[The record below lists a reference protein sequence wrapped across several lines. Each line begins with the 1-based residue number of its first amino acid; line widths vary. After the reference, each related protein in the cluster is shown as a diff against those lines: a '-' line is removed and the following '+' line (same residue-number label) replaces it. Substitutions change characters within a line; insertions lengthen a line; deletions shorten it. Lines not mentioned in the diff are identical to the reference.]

1 MTLKTVLNSEPFFL
15 TRNHHPH
22 SPLSTPHSL
31 LTTHHSLPLPTMKH
45 LSIILL
51 LLLHLQINAQD
62 KISAYFESIRKNEAQ
77 LTAFFAGMPKGGD
90 LHHHFSG
97 SAWPDYLLA
106 KAIKEDYW
114 VELNSYTVATAAGKT
129 GDWKKF
135 SEVSDLNALKTAIL
149 QQWSVKN
156 YHPAS
161 GPSENIFFDS
171 FGKFDAIMDASVPEA
186 LLELKR
192 RAKAENLNY
201 LETQFIRPKFPLKI
215 TGNDSLNNR
224 LRQAGAQKDTN
235 YIFSVFDELIRRFDT
250 GGAADTAIAFNERI
264 HNQHQRLQLDDDSFT
279 LRYQNFVLRFMEP
292 VELFKHLYVNFV
304 SADKS
309 PLIVGVNIVSPEH
322 GDVSMQD
329 YWLHM
334 AMYNYLHRKFPAV
347 KYAMH
352 AGELTSGL
360 VAPEEL
366 TWHINEAVRFAAA
379 HRIGHGVDMAWEKNS
394 RSLLA
399 YMKQQQVA
407 VEINLS
413 SNEFILGVKE
423 NQHPISLYYTA
434 GVPITISTDDAGI
447 LRTSITQQYILLAK
461 RYPFISYRA
470 IKEMV
475 YNSIRYSF
483 IGDEKEKKA
492 LIKNLDQR
500 FADFEKTYSK

>member
-1 MTLKTVLNSEPFFL
+1 
-15 TRNHHPH
+15 
-22 SPLSTPHSL
+22 
-31 LTTHHSLPLPTMKH
+31 MKH
-45 LSIILL
+45 LSFLFLL
-51 LLLHLQINAQD
+51 LLQLQIHAQD

-114 VELNSYTVATAAGKT
+114 VELNSFTVATAAGKT
-129 GDWKKF
+129 GEWKKF
-135 SEVSDLNALKTAIL
+135 SEVGDLNDLKTAIL
-149 QQWSVKN
+149 QHWSVKN
-156 YHPAS
+156 YHPAA

-171 FGKFDAIMDASVPEA
+171 FGKFDAIMDASVPDA

-192 RAKAENLNY
+192 RAKAENLSY
-201 LETQFIRPKFPLKI
+201 IETQFIRPKFPLKI
-215 TGNDSLNNR
+215 NDSDSINYR
-224 LRQAGAQKDTN
+224 LRQAGKQKDTSFI
-235 YIFSVFDELIRRFDT
+235 YSVFEELIRRFDAA
-250 GGAADTAIAFNERI
+250 GATDTALSFNERI
-264 HNQHQRLQLDDDSFT
+264 SGQHQRLQLDDDSFT

-292 VELFKHLYVNFV
+292 VELFKHLYVNFI

-334 AMYNYLHRKFPAV
+334 AMYHYLHRKFPAV

-366 TWHINEAVRFAAA
+366 TWHIDEAVRFAGAS
-379 HRIGHGVDMAWEKNS
+379 RIGHGVDMAWEKNS

-413 SNEFILGVKE
+413 SNEFILNVKE
-423 NQHPISLYYTA
+423 DRHPISLYYKA
-434 GVPITISTDDAGI
+434 GVPICISTDDAGI
-447 LRTSITQQYILLAK
+447 LRTSITQQYVLLAK
-461 RYPFISYRA
+461 RYPAIPYRS
-470 IKEMV
+470 IRQMI
-475 YNSIRYSF
+475 YNSIQYSF
-483 IGDEKEKKA
+483 IKDERLKLQLKKD
-492 LIKNLDQR
+492 LDIR
-500 FADFEKTYSK
+500 FDMFEKSFRLLTENKKTPG

>member
-1 MTLKTVLNSEPFFL
+1 MKKFL
-15 TRNHHPH
+15 P
-22 SPLSTPHSL
+22 
-31 LTTHHSLPLPTMKH
+31 
-45 LSIILL
+45 LL
-51 LLLHLQINAQD
+51 LLASTTLHAQD
-62 KISAYFESIRKNEAQ
+62 KLSAYFESIRKNEAQ

-114 VELNSYTVATAAGKT
+114 VELNSYTVATSAGKA
-129 GDWKKF
+129 GNWKRF
-135 SEVSDLNALKTAIL
+135 SEVSDLNELKTAIL

-156 YHPAS
+156 YHPAL

-171 FGKFDAIMDASVPEA
+171 FSKFDAIMDASIPDA

-192 RAKAENLNY
+192 RAKAENLSY
-201 LETQFIRPKFPLKI
+201 IETQFIRPKFPVKI
-215 TGNDSLNNR
+215 ADSDQLNSR
-224 LRQAGAQKDTN
+224 LRIAAAQKDTN
-235 YIFSVFDELIRRFDT
+235 AIYSVFAELIRSFDT
-250 GGAADTAIAFNERI
+250 AGAMDTATSFNTRI
-264 HNQHQRLQLDDDSFT
+264 SEQHKRLQLDEDSFT
-279 LRYQNFVLRFMEP
+279 IRYQNFVLRFMEP
-292 VELFKHLYVNFV
+292 VELFKHLYINFI
-304 SADKS
+304 SAEKS

-322 GDVSMQD
+322 GEVSMQD

-334 AMYNYLHRKFPAV
+334 AMYNYLHKQFPAV

-366 TWHINEAVRFAAA
+366 TWHINEAVRFAGAN
-379 HRIGHGVDMAWEKNS
+379 RIGHGVDMAWEKNS

-423 NQHPISLYYTA
+423 DQHPITLYYKA

-447 LRTSITQQYILLAK
+447 LRTSITQQYVLLAK
-461 RYPFISYRA
+461 RYPFISYKA

-483 IGDEKEKKA
+483 IEEDKVKTI
-492 LIKNLDQR
+492 LIQELNRR
-500 FADFEKTYSK
+500 FAVFEKNYL

>member
-1 MTLKTVLNSEPFFL
+1 MKPF
-15 TRNHHPH
+15 
-22 SPLSTPHSL
+22 
-31 LTTHHSLPLPTMKH
+31 
-45 LSIILL
+45 SILLL
-51 LLLHLQINAQD
+51 LLLHLHTNAQD
-62 KISAYFESIRKNEAQ
+62 KVSAYFESIRKNEAQ

-129 GDWKKF
+129 GNWKKF

-156 YHPAS
+156 YHPAL

-171 FGKFDAIMDASVPEA
+171 FGKFDAIMDASVPDA

-192 RAKAENLNY
+192 RAKAENLSY
-201 LETQFIRPKFPLKI
+201 IETQFIRPKFPFKI
-215 TGNDSLNNR
+215 LNSDSLNSR
-224 LRQAGAQKDTN
+224 LRFAASQKDTT
-235 YIFSVFDELIRRFDT
+235 YIYSFFAELIRALDVI
-250 GGAADTAIAFNERI
+250 GAKDTAAAFNSRI
-264 HNQHQRLQLDDDSFT
+264 NEQHKRLQLDDDSFT

-292 VELFKHLYVNFV
+292 VELFKHLYVNFI

-322 GDVSMQD
+322 GEVSMQD

-334 AMYNYLHRKFPAV
+334 AMYNYLHRKFPLV

-352 AGELTSGL
+352 AGELTSEL

-366 TWHINEAVRFAAA
+366 TWHINEAVRFAGAS
-379 HRIGHGVDMAWEKNS
+379 RIGHGVDMAWEKNS

-413 SNEFILGVKE
+413 SNEFILNVKE
-423 NQHPISLYYTA
+423 DRHPISLYYKA

-447 LRTSITQQYILLAK
+447 LRTSITQQYVLLAK
-461 RYPFISYRA
+461 RYPFLSYKA

-483 IGDEKEKKA
+483 IGDEKEKKV
-492 LIKNLDQR
+492 LIKDLDRR
-500 FADFEKTYSK
+500 FTDFEKGISN

>member
-1 MTLKTVLNSEPFFL
+1 
-15 TRNHHPH
+15 
-22 SPLSTPHSL
+22 
-31 LTTHHSLPLPTMKH
+31 MKH
-45 LSIILL
+45 FSILLL
-51 LLLHLQINAQD
+51 LLLHLNTNAQD

-106 KAIKEDYW
+106 KANKEDYW
-114 VELNSYTVATAAGKT
+114 VELNSFTVATAAGKN
-129 GDWKKF
+129 GEWKKF
-135 SEVSDLNALKTAIL
+135 SEADDLNALKTAIL

-156 YHPAS
+156 YHPAA

-192 RAKAENLNY
+192 RAKAENLSY
-201 LETQFIRPKFPLKI
+201 IETQFIRPKFPLKI
-215 TGNDSLNNR
+215 SGYDSLNNR
-224 LRQAGAQKDTN
+224 LRQAVTKKDTN
-235 YIFSVFDELIRRFDT
+235 YIFTVFDELIRRFEA
-250 GGAADTAIAFNERI
+250 GGAADTALAFNERI
-264 HNQHQRLQLDDDSFT
+264 RNQHQRLQLDDDSFT

-292 VELFKHLYVNFV
+292 VELFKHLYVNFI

-309 PLIVGVNIVSPEH
+309 PLIEGVNIVSPEH

-334 AMYNYLHRKFPAV
+334 AMYHYLHRQFPAV

-366 TWHINEAVRFAAA
+366 TWHINEAVRFAGAS
-379 HRIGHGVDMAWEKNS
+379 RIGHGVDMAWEKNS

-399 YMKQQQVA
+399 FMKQQQVA

-423 NQHPISLYYTA
+423 NQHPISLYYKA

-447 LRTSITQQYILLAK
+447 LRTSITQQYVLLAK
-461 RYPFISYRA
+461 RYPFISYKA
-470 IKEMV
+470 IKAIV

-483 IGDEKEKKA
+483 IGDEKEKKTM
-492 LIKNLDQR
+492 IKNLDLR
-500 FADFEKTYSK
+500 FADFEKSILQGQVKI

>member
-1 MTLKTVLNSEPFFL
+1 MKKFL
-15 TRNHHPH
+15 P
-22 SPLSTPHSL
+22 
-31 LTTHHSLPLPTMKH
+31 
-45 LSIILL
+45 LL
-51 LLLHLQINAQD
+51 LLACTTLHAQD
-62 KISAYFESIRKNEAQ
+62 KLSAYFESIRKNEAQ

-114 VELNSYTVATAAGKT
+114 VELNSYTVGTAAGKT
-129 GDWKKF
+129 GNWKKF
-135 SEVSDLNALKTAIL
+135 SEVSDLNALKTTIL

-156 YHPAS
+156 YHPAW

-171 FGKFDAIMDASVPEA
+171 FGKFDAIMDASIPDA

-192 RAKAENLNY
+192 RAKAENLSY
-201 LETQFIRPKFPLKI
+201 IETQFIRPKFPVK
-215 TGNDSLNNR
+215 TADSDKLNSR
-224 LRQAGAQKDTN
+224 LRIAASQKDTN
-235 YIFSVFDELIRRFDT
+235 TIYSIFAELVRSFDA
-250 GGAADTAIAFNERI
+250 GGAADTAASFNARI
-264 HNQHQRLQLDDDSFT
+264 SEQHKRLQLDDDSFT

-292 VELFKHLYVNFV
+292 VELFKHLYINFI

-334 AMYNYLHRKFPAV
+334 AMYHYLHRQFPAV

-366 TWHINEAVRFAAA
+366 TWHINEAVRFAGAN
-379 HRIGHGVDMAWEKNS
+379 RIGHGVDMAWEKNS

-423 NQHPISLYYTA
+423 DQHPISLYYNA

-447 LRTSITQQYILLAK
+447 LRTSITRQYVLLAK
-461 RYPFISYRA
+461 RYPIISYKA
-470 IKEMV
+470 IKAIV

-483 IGDEKEKKA
+483 MEDEKEKKA
-492 LIKNLDQR
+492 LIRNLDQR
-500 FADFEKTYSK
+500 FAAFEKNFQ

>member
-1 MTLKTVLNSEPFFL
+1 MKQL
-15 TRNHHPH
+15 
-22 SPLSTPHSL
+22 SL
-31 LTTHHSLPLPTMKH
+31 L
-45 LSIILL
+45 LL
-51 LLLHLQINAQD
+51 LLLHFNINAQD
-62 KISAYFESIRKNEAQ
+62 KISVYFESIRNNEAQ

-106 KAIKEDYW
+106 KAIREDYW
-114 VELNSYTVATAAGKT
+114 VELNTYTVATAAGKT
-129 GDWKKF
+129 GTWKKF
-135 SEVSDLNALKTAIL
+135 SEVSDLQALKTAIL

-156 YHPAS
+156 YHPAA

-192 RAKAENLNY
+192 RAKAENLSY
-201 LETQFIRPKFPLKI
+201 IETQFIRPKFPLKI
-215 TGNDSLNNR
+215 TGNDSLNYR
-224 LRQAGAQKDTN
+224 LRQAGIQKDTN
-235 YIFSVFDELIRRFDT
+235 TVFSVFEDLIRRFEA
-250 GGAADTAIAFNERI
+250 GGAVDTALAFNKRVSE
-264 HNQHQRLQLDDDSFT
+264 QHRQLQLDDDSFT

-292 VELFKHLYVNFV
+292 AELFKHLYVNFI

-322 GDVSMQD
+322 GEVSMQD

-334 AMYNYLHRKFPAV
+334 AMYNYLHRKFPLV

-366 TWHINEAVRFAAA
+366 TWHINEAVRFAGAA
-379 HRIGHGVDMAWEKNS
+379 RIGHGVDMAWEKDS

-399 YMKQQQVA
+399 YMKHHEVA

-413 SNEFILGVKE
+413 SNEFILNVKDDL
-423 NQHPISLYYTA
+423 HPISLYYKA
-434 GVPITISTDDAGI
+434 AVPITISTDDAGI
-447 LRTSITQQYILLAK
+447 LRTSITRQYVLLAK
-461 RYPFISYRA
+461 RYPFISYKA
-470 IKEMV
+470 IKAMV

-483 IGDEKEKKA
+483 IEDEQVKA
-492 LIKNLDQR
+492 ALRKNLDLR
-500 FADFEKTYSK
+500 FAVFEKTLGR

>member
-1 MTLKTVLNSEPFFL
+1 MKPFPIL
-15 TRNHHPH
+15 V
-22 SPLSTPHSL
+22 
-31 LTTHHSLPLPTMKH
+31 
-45 LSIILL
+45 LL
-51 LLLHLQINAQD
+51 LFHLHTQAQD
-62 KISAYFESIRKNEAQ
+62 KISAYFESIRENEAQ

-114 VELNSYTVATAAGKT
+114 VELNSYTVAITAGKT
-129 GDWKKF
+129 GNWKKF
-135 SEVSDLNALKTAIL
+135 SEVSDLYALKTAIL

-156 YHPAS
+156 YHPAL

-171 FGKFDAIMDASVPEA
+171 FGKFDAVMDASVTDA
-186 LLELKR
+186 LLELKC
-192 RAKAENLNY
+192 RARAENLSY
-201 LETQFIRPKFPLKI
+201 IETQFIRPKFPVKI
-215 TGNDSLNNR
+215 TDSDNLNSR
-224 LRQAGAQKDTN
+224 LRSAASQKDTN
-235 YIFSVFDELIRRFDT
+235 LIYSVFTELIRQFDA
-250 GGAADTAIAFNERI
+250 GGAADTATAFNTRI
-264 HNQHQRLQLDDDSFT
+264 SEQHKRLQLDDDSFT

-292 VELFKHLYVNFV
+292 VELFKHLYVNFL

-334 AMYNYLHRKFPAV
+334 AMYNYLHRKFPKV

-366 TWHINEAVRFAAA
+366 TWHINEAVRYAGAT
-379 HRIGHGVDMAWEKNS
+379 RIGHGVDMAWEKNS

-399 YMKQQQVA
+399 YMRQQQVA

-423 NQHPISLYYTA
+423 DQHPISLYYKA

-447 LRTSITQQYILLAK
+447 LRTSITQQYVLLAK
-461 RYPFISYRA
+461 RYPFIPYKA

-483 IGDEKEKKA
+483 IEEDNVKSK
-492 LIKNLDQR
+492 LIQELDRR
-500 FADFEKTYSK
+500 FAAFEKSM

>member
-1 MTLKTVLNSEPFFL
+1 MKKI
-15 TRNHHPH
+15 
-22 SPLSTPHSL
+22 
-31 LTTHHSLPLPTMKH
+31 LP
-45 LSIILL
+45 LL
-51 LLLHLQINAQD
+51 LLACSTLHAQD
-62 KISAYFESIRKNEAQ
+62 KLSAYFESIRKNEAQ

-114 VELNSYTVATAAGKT
+114 VELNSYTVGTAAGKT
-129 GDWKKF
+129 GNWKKF
-135 SEVSDLNALKTAIL
+135 SEVGDLNTLKTAIL

-156 YHPAS
+156 YHPAL

-171 FGKFDAIMDASVPEA
+171 FGKFDAIMDASVPDA

-192 RAKAENLNY
+192 RAKAENLSY
-201 LETQFIRPKFPLKI
+201 IETQFIRPKFPVKI
-215 TGNDSLNNR
+215 ADSDKLNNR
-224 LRQAGAQKDTN
+224 LRIAAAQKDTN
-235 YIFSVFDELIRRFDT
+235 FIYAVFADLVRSFDA
-250 GGAADTAIAFNERI
+250 GGAADTAIAFNARI
-264 HNQHQRLQLDDDSFT
+264 SEQHNRLQLDDDSFT

-292 VELFKHLYVNFV
+292 VELFKHLYINFI

-322 GDVSMQD
+322 GEVSMQD

-334 AMYNYLHRKFPAV
+334 AMYHYLHRQFPEV

-366 TWHINEAVRFAAA
+366 TWHINEAVRFAGAN
-379 HRIGHGVDMAWEKNS
+379 RIGHGVDMAWEKNS

-407 VEINLS
+407 VEINIS

-423 NQHPISLYYTA
+423 NQHPITLYYNA

-447 LRTSITQQYILLAK
+447 LRTSITQQYVLLAK
-461 RYPFISYRA
+461 RYPFISYKA
-470 IKEMV
+470 IKAIV

-483 IGDEKEKKA
+483 MEDETEKKA
-492 LIKNLDQR
+492 LLKNLDLR
-500 FADFEKTYSK
+500 FAAFEKNFQ

>member
-1 MTLKTVLNSEPFFL
+1 
-15 TRNHHPH
+15 
-22 SPLSTPHSL
+22 
-31 LTTHHSLPLPTMKH
+31 MKH
-45 LSIILL
+45 ISILFLL
-51 LLLHLQINAQD
+51 LLQLQINAQD
-62 KISAYFESIRKNEAQ
+62 KIAAYFESIRKNEAQ

-97 SAWPDYLLA
+97 SAWLDYLLA

-156 YHPAS
+156 YHPAA

-192 RAKAENLNY
+192 RAKAENLSY

-224 LRQAGAQKDTN
+224 LRQAGTQKDTN
-235 YIFSVFDELIRRFDT
+235 DIFTVFDELIRRFDAA
-250 GGAADTAIAFNERI
+250 GAADTAIAFNERI
-264 HNQHQRLQLDDDSFT
+264 RDQHQRLQLDDDSFT

-309 PLIVGVNIVSPEH
+309 QLIVGVNIVSPEH

-334 AMYNYLHRKFPAV
+334 AMYHYLHRKFPAV

-366 TWHINEAVRFAAA
+366 TWHINEAVYFAGA

-413 SNEFILGVKE
+413 SNEFILNVKE
-423 NQHPISLYYTA
+423 DRHPISLYYNA

-447 LRTSITQQYILLAK
+447 LRTSITQQYVLLAK
-461 RYPFISYRA
+461 RYPFLSYKA
-470 IKEMV
+470 IKAMV

-492 LIKNLDQR
+492 MIKNLDLR
-500 FADFEKTYSK
+500 FTDFEKSFSK

>member
-1 MTLKTVLNSEPFFL
+1 
-15 TRNHHPH
+15 
-22 SPLSTPHSL
+22 
-31 LTTHHSLPLPTMKH
+31 MKKF
-45 LSIILL
+45 LL
-51 LLLHLQINAQD
+51 LLFLATGTTLHAQD
-62 KISAYFESIRKNEAQ
+62 KISVYFESIRKNEAQ

-129 GDWKKF
+129 GNWKKF
-135 SEVSDLNALKTAIL
+135 STVTDLNALKTAIL

-156 YHPAS
+156 YHPAL

-171 FGKFDAIMDASVPEA
+171 FGKFDAIMDASIPDA

-192 RAKAENLNY
+192 RAKAENLSY
-201 LETQFIRPKFPLKI
+201 IETQFIRPKFPVKFI
-215 TGNDSLNNR
+215 DSDNLNNR
-224 LRQAGAQKDTN
+224 LRSAASQKDTN
-235 YIFSVFDELIRRFDT
+235 FIYSVFADLIRSFDA
-250 GGAADTAIAFNERI
+250 GGAADTAEAFNTRI
-264 HNQHQRLQLDDDSFT
+264 SEQHNRLQLDDDSFT
-279 LRYQNFVLRFMEP
+279 IRYQNFVLRFMEP
-292 VELFKHLYVNFV
+292 VELFKHLYINFI

-322 GDVSMQD
+322 GEVSMQD

-334 AMYNYLHRKFPAV
+334 AMYHYLHHQFPAV

-366 TWHINEAVRFAAA
+366 SWHINEAVRFAGA

-394 RSLLA
+394 RLLLA

-423 NQHPISLYYTA
+423 DQHPITLYYNA

-447 LRTSITQQYILLAK
+447 LRTSITQQYVLLAK
-461 RYPFISYRA
+461 RYPFISYKA
-470 IKEMV
+470 IKAIV

-483 IGDEKEKKA
+483 MEGETEKKA
-492 LIKNLDQR
+492 LLRNLDLR
-500 FADFEKTYSK
+500 FAVFEKTFQ

>member
-1 MTLKTVLNSEPFFL
+1 MKKFL
-15 TRNHHPH
+15 P
-22 SPLSTPHSL
+22 
-31 LTTHHSLPLPTMKH
+31 
-45 LSIILL
+45 LL
-51 LLLHLQINAQD
+51 LLACASLQAQD
-62 KISAYFESIRKNEAQ
+62 KLSAYFESIRKNEAQ

-106 KAIKEDYW
+106 KAIREDYW
-114 VELNSYTVATAAGKT
+114 VELNNYTVAKTAGKT

-135 SEVSDLNALKTAIL
+135 SEISDLNALKTAIL
-149 QQWSVKN
+149 QQWSIKN
-156 YHPAS
+156 YHPAL

-171 FGKFDAIMDASVPEA
+171 FGKFDAIMDASIPDA

-192 RAKAENLNY
+192 RAKAENLSY
-201 LETQFIRPKFPLKI
+201 IETQFIRPKFPVKLA
-215 TGNDSLNNR
+215 DSDNLNSR
-224 LRQAGAQKDTN
+224 LRIASAQRDTTAI
-235 YIFSVFDELIRRFDT
+235 YSIFIELIRSFDA
-250 GGAADTAIAFNERI
+250 GGATDTATAFNSRI
-264 HNQHQRLQLDDDSFT
+264 SEQHKRLQLDDDSFT
-279 LRYQNFVLRFMEP
+279 LRYQSFVLRFMEP
-292 VELFKHLYVNFV
+292 VELFKHLYINFI

-322 GDVSMQD
+322 GEVSMQD

-334 AMYNYLHRKFPAV
+334 AMYHYLHRQFPSV

-366 TWHINEAVRFAAA
+366 TWHINEAVRFAGAN
-379 HRIGHGVDMAWEKNS
+379 RIGHGVDMAWEKNS
-394 RSLLA
+394 RSLLS

-423 NQHPISLYYTA
+423 DQHPITLYYNA

-447 LRTSITQQYILLAK
+447 LRTSITQQYVLLAK
-461 RYPFISYRA
+461 RYPYISYKA
-470 IKEMV
+470 IKAMV
-475 YNSIRYSF
+475 YNSIRFSF
-483 IGDEKEKKA
+483 IENDMEKKT
-492 LIKNLDQR
+492 LLRNLDLR
-500 FADFEKTYSK
+500 FAVFEKKYQ

>member
-1 MTLKTVLNSEPFFL
+1 MSDPYLYASE
-15 TRNHHPH
+15 NEC
-22 SPLSTPHSL
+22 
-31 LTTHHSLPLPTMKH
+31 MKR
-45 LSIILL
+45 LILL
-51 LLLHLQINAQD
+51 LFTFISIAAAAQD

-106 KAIKEDYW
+106 KAIREDYW
-114 VELNSYTVATAAGKT
+114 VELNSYTVDTEAGKK
-129 GDWKKF
+129 GNWKRF
-135 SEVSDLNALKTAIL
+135 SEVSDLNALKSAIL

-156 YHPAS
+156 YHPAAGS
-161 GPSENIFFDS
+161 SENIFFDS
-171 FGKFDAIMDASVPEA
+171 FGKFDAIMDASIPEA

-192 RAKAENLNY
+192 RAKAENLSY
-201 LETQFIRPKFPLKI
+201 IETQFIRPKFPLKI
-215 TGNDSLNNR
+215 TGNDSLNHR
-224 LRQAGAQKDTN
+224 VRQAGLQKDTN
-235 YIFSVFDELIRRFDT
+235 YIFSVFDDLIHLFEA
-250 GGAADTAIAFNERI
+250 GGAADTALAFNERI
-264 HNQHQRLQLDDDSFT
+264 SAQHQRLQLDDDSFT

-292 VELFKHLYVNFV
+292 VELFKHLYINFI

-334 AMYNYLHRKFPAV
+334 AMYHYLHRKFPAV

-366 TWHINEAVRFAAA
+366 TWHINEAVRFAGAS
-379 HRIGHGVDMAWEKNS
+379 RIGHGVDMAWEKNS
-394 RSLLA
+394 QSLLA
-399 YMKQQQVA
+399 YMKKQQVA

-413 SNEFILGVKE
+413 SNEFILNVKE
-423 NQHPISLYYTA
+423 DRHPITLYYKA

-461 RYPFISYRA
+461 RYSFISYKA
-470 IKEMV
+470 IREMV

-492 LIKNLDQR
+492 MIKNLDLR
-500 FADFEKTYSK
+500 FADFEKTISK

>member
-1 MTLKTVLNSEPFFL
+1 
-15 TRNHHPH
+15 
-22 SPLSTPHSL
+22 
-31 LTTHHSLPLPTMKH
+31 MKH
-45 LSIILL
+45 LSILFL
-51 LLLHLQINAQD
+51 LLLHLHANAQD
-62 KISAYFESIRKNEAQ
+62 KVSAYFESIRKNEAQ

-114 VELNSYTVATAAGKT
+114 VELNSYTVAAAAGNS

-135 SEVSDLNALKTAIL
+135 SEVSDLSALKTAIL

-156 YHPAS
+156 YHPAA

-171 FGKFDAIMDASVPEA
+171 FGKFDAIMDASVPDA

-192 RAKAENLNY
+192 RAKAENLSY
-201 LETQFIRPKFPLKI
+201 IETQFIRPKFPLKI
-215 TGNDSLNNR
+215 SGHDSLNNR
-224 LRQAGAQKDTN
+224 LRQAGAQKNTN
-235 YIFSVFDELIRRFDT
+235 DIFTVFDELIRRFDA
-250 GGAADTAIAFNERI
+250 GGANDTAIAFNERI
-264 HNQHQRLQLDDDSFT
+264 LNQHQRLQLDDDSFT

-322 GDVSMQD
+322 AEVSMQD

-334 AMYNYLHRKFPAV
+334 AMYHYLHRKFPAV

-366 TWHINEAVRFAAA
+366 TWHINEAVRFAGA

-413 SNEFILGVKE
+413 SNEFILNVKE
-423 NQHPISLYYTA
+423 DRHPISLYYKA
-434 GVPITISTDDAGI
+434 GVPISISTDDAGI

-461 RYPFISYRA
+461 RYPFISYIA

-483 IGDEKEKKA
+483 IRDEKEKKA
-492 LIKNLDQR
+492 LIKNLDLR
-500 FADFEKTYSK
+500 FADFEKSFSK

>member
-1 MTLKTVLNSEPFFL
+1 MNKFILILFL
-15 TRNHHPH
+15 T
-22 SPLSTPHSL
+22 TGI
-31 LTTHHSLPLPTMKH
+31 T
-45 LSIILL
+45 
-51 LLLHLQINAQD
+51 LHAQD
-62 KISAYFESIRKNEAQ
+62 KVSVYFESIRKNEAQ

-114 VELNSYTVATAAGKT
+114 VELNSYTVAKNAGKT
-129 GDWKKF
+129 GSWKKF
-135 SEVSDLNALKTAIL
+135 SEVTDLNTLKTAIL

-156 YHPAS
+156 YHPAL

-171 FGKFDAIMDASVPEA
+171 FGKFDAIMDASVPDA

-192 RAKAENLNY
+192 RAKAENLSY
-201 LETQFIRPKFPLKI
+201 IETQFIRPKFPVKI
-215 TGNDSLNNR
+215 MDSDNLNSR
-224 LRQAGAQKDTN
+224 LRTAASQKDTN
-235 YIFSVFDELIRRFDT
+235 QIYSIFTDLIRQFDA
-250 GGAADTAIAFNERI
+250 GGAADTAAAFNARI
-264 HNQHQRLQLDDDSFT
+264 SEQHKQLQLDDDSFT

-292 VELFKHLYVNFV
+292 VELFKHLYVNFI

-334 AMYNYLHRKFPAV
+334 AMYNFLHKKFPWV

-366 TWHINEAVRFAAA
+366 TWHINEAVRFAGAN
-379 HRIGHGVDMAWEKNS
+379 RIGHGVDMAWEKNS

-399 YMKQQQVA
+399 YMKQQSVA

-423 NQHPISLYYTA
+423 DRHPISLYYKA

-447 LRTSITQQYILLAK
+447 LRTSITQQYVLLAK
-461 RYPFISYRA
+461 RYPFLSYKD
-470 IKEMV
+470 IKGMV
-475 YNSIRYSF
+475 YNSISHSF
-483 IGDEKEKKA
+483 IEEDRIRLDLFRDLSRRFAEFEKK
-492 LIKNLDQR
+492 IQ
-500 FADFEKTYSK
+500 

>member
-1 MTLKTVLNSEPFFL
+1 MK
-15 TRNHHPH
+15 
-22 SPLSTPHSL
+22 PLS
-31 LTTHHSLPLPTMKH
+31 
-45 LSIILL
+45 LL
-51 LLLHLQINAQD
+51 LLLLLNLHTHAQD

-97 SAWPDYLLA
+97 SAWPDYLLT

-114 VELNSYTVATAAGKT
+114 VELNSYTVARTAGKT
-129 GDWKKF
+129 GNWKRF
-135 SEVSDLNALKTAIL
+135 SEISDLNALKTAIL

-156 YHPAS
+156 YHPAA

-171 FGKFDAIMDASVPEA
+171 FGKFDEIMDASIPDA

-192 RAKAENLNY
+192 RAKAENLSY
-201 LETQFIRPKFPLKI
+201 IETQFIRPKFPLKI
-215 TGNDSLNNR
+215 ADSDTLNSR
-224 LRQAGAQKDTN
+224 LRFAAAQKDTS
-235 YIFSVFDELIRRFDT
+235 YIFSYFDELIRRFDA
-250 GGAADTAIAFNERI
+250 GGAADTAAAFNARI
-264 HNQHQRLQLDDDSFT
+264 SEQHNRLQLDDDSFT

-292 VELFKHLYVNFV
+292 VELFKHLYVNFI

-309 PLIVGVNIVSPEH
+309 PLIEGVNIVSPEH
-322 GDVSMQD
+322 GEVSMQD

-334 AMYNYLHRKFPAV
+334 AMYNYLHKKFPLV

-366 TWHINEAVRFAAA
+366 TWHINEAVRFAGAS
-379 HRIGHGVDMAWEKNS
+379 RIGHGVDMTWEKDS
-394 RSLLA
+394 RPLLA
-399 YMKQQQVA
+399 YMKKQQVA

-413 SNEFILGVKE
+413 SNEFILGVKDD
-423 NQHPISLYYTA
+423 QHPIILYYTA

-447 LRTSITQQYILLAK
+447 LRTSITRQYVLLAK
-461 RYPFISYRA
+461 RYPFVTYKA
-470 IKEMV
+470 IKTMV

-483 IGDEKEKKA
+483 IEDERMKSK
-492 LIKNLDQR
+492 LIQALDQR
-500 FADFEKTYSK
+500 FSYFEKNYR

>member
-1 MTLKTVLNSEPFFL
+1 MKPF
-15 TRNHHPH
+15 
-22 SPLSTPHSL
+22 
-31 LTTHHSLPLPTMKH
+31 
-45 LSIILL
+45 SILFL
-51 LLLHLQINAQD
+51 LLLHLHTNAQD
-62 KISAYFESIRKNEAQ
+62 KVSAYFESIRKNEAQ

-114 VELNSYTVATAAGKT
+114 VELNSYTVATASGKT

-156 YHPAS
+156 YHPAA

-171 FGKFDAIMDASVPEA
+171 FGKFDAIMDASVPDA

-192 RAKAENLNY
+192 RAKAENLSY
-201 LETQFIRPKFPLKI
+201 IETQFIRPKFPLKI
-215 TGNDSLNNR
+215 SGNDSLNNR
-224 LRQAGAQKDTN
+224 LRQASAKKDTN
-235 YIFSVFDELIRRFDT
+235 YIFNVFDELLRRFDA

-264 HNQHQRLQLDDDSFT
+264 RNQHQRLQLDDDSFT

-292 VELFKHLYVNFV
+292 VELFKHLYVNFI

-322 GDVSMQD
+322 GEVSMLD

-334 AMYNYLHRKFPAV
+334 AMYHYLHRKFPLV

-366 TWHINEAVRFAAA
+366 TWHINEAVRFASAS
-379 HRIGHGVDMAWEKNS
+379 RIGHGVDMAWEKNS

-399 YMKQQQVA
+399 FMKQQQVA

-413 SNEFILGVKE
+413 SNEFILNVKE
-423 NQHPISLYYTA
+423 DRHPISLYYKA

-447 LRTSITQQYILLAK
+447 LRTSITQQYVLLAK
-461 RYPFISYRA
+461 RYPFLSYKA

-492 LIKNLDQR
+492 MIKNLDLR
-500 FADFEKTYSK
+500 FTDFEKSFSK